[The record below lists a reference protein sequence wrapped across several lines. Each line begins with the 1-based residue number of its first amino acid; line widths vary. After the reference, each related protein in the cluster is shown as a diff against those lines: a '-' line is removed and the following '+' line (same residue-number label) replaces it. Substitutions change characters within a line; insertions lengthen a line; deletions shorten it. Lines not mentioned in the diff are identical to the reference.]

1 MKTSAALTGMHG
13 RNCKLIV
20 VKPAK
25 RKGYMPCNV
34 MVSTPE
40 EAQRCGAPIEEQIV
54 AWGERERA

>member
-1 MKTSAALTGMHG
+1 MHG